1 MAGLNFYFNRVIAV
15 SPSGSITPFGTKA
28 SSQAE
33 NKAMGRE
40 SNIFASESLGK
51 IMNGVTLISIH

>member
-1 MAGLNFYFNRVIAV
+1 M

-28 SSQAE
+28 CRQAE
-33 NKAMGRE
+33 NKAMGRG